1 MVRHDLARA
10 TLGVIFIGG
19 LIIASLWIVVPF
31 LAPVVWATMIVV
43 ATWPLMLRLESV
55 FAGRRALAVTVMT
68 LAMLLV
74 FVLPFWTAVGA
85 ILEYA
90 DDVAGWVKHL
100 NVKDFRIPQP
110 PGFVE
115 MIPVFGARLAT
126 LWREYA
132 AMPPEALAGKLSPY
146 VGTTLKWVAAEAGT
160 IGMLVVQ
167 FLLTVIISA
176 VMYAG
181 GESAASWIKRFARR
195 LAGERGEDAVVLA
208 TQAIRGVALGV
219 VVTALIQSLLG
230 GIGLAVAGI
239 PFASVLT
246 ALMLMFCLAQVGPML
261 VLVPA
266 VAWLFWSGAHLA
278 GTLLLVWTVVV
289 GTLDNFLRPYLI
301 KKGADLPL
309 LLIFAGVIGGLVTL
323 GLLGI
328 FVGPVVLAVSF
339 TLLTAW
345 IDEQPES
352 HGGSPH

>member
-1 MVRHDLARA
+1 MVQRELTRA
-10 TLGVIFIGG
+10 TLGVLFIGG
-19 LIIASLWIVVPF
+19 LIAASLWIIVPF

-43 ATWPLMLRLESV
+43 ATWPLMLKVEAAL
-55 FAGRRALAVTVMT
+55 AGRRGLAVAVMT

-74 FVLPFWTAVGA
+74 FVLPFWAAVGA

-90 DDVAGWVKHL
+90 DDVALWMRNL
-100 NVKDFRIPQP
+100 NLKDFRIPPP
-110 PGFVE
+110 PGFIE
-115 MIPVFGARLAT
+115 MIPMFGARLAA

-132 AMPPEALAGKLSPY
+132 AMPPEVIAGKLSPY
-146 VGTTLKWVAAEAGT
+146 VGTTLRWVAAEAGT

-181 GESAASWIKRFARR
+181 GESAASWIKRFAMR

-230 GIGLAVAGI
+230 GVGLAIAGV
-239 PFASVLT
+239 PFAGVLT
-246 ALMLMFCLAQVGPML
+246 ALMLMFCLAQIGPML

-266 VAWLFWSGAHLA
+266 VVWLYWSGDNLW
-278 GTLLLVWTVVV
+278 GTVLLVWTVFV

-301 KKGADLPL
+301 KRGADLPL
-309 LLIFAGVIGGLVTL
+309 LLIFAGVIGGLVSL

-339 TLLTAW
+339 TLLSAW
-345 IDEQPES
+345 IDEYPEA
-352 HGGSPH
+352 HDASPH